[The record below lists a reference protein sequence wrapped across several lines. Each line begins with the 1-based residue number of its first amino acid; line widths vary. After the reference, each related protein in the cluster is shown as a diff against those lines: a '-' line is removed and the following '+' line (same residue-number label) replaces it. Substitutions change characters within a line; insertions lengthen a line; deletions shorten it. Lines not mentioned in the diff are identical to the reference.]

1 VRAGTTSSQGSQTC
15 LKTGGS
21 STPPKRRSPAG
32 GPKAT
37 VVPRTAALEVDLRT
51 PVETGGSGGGT
62 NPKPLFAI
70 GYAACFE
77 SAMGV
82 AARRRRQE
90 VADVAIDSSVMPLAT
105 DDRGFKLAVALAVT
119 LPSGSDPHEAV
130 LRDAHSRAAPGAR
143 AAAVAVEAIVSI
155 AAESAGRRRRH
166 PRGDRRLSRLASR
179 IAQRRDRPRVG
190 LVRPRES
197 GPPEPHLGAVGMARL
212 PRASEAP
219 CMPVGV
225 NKLVSGDA
233 TMTVLGA

>member
-1 VRAGTTSSQGSQTC
+1 MPEDRRILYTANAHV
-15 LKTGGS
+15 TGGRAEGHGRTS
-21 STPPKRRSPAG
+21 DGRPGGGSPH
-32 GPKAT
+32 
-37 VVPRTAALEVDLRT
+37 AAEM
-51 PVETGGSGGGT
+51 GGSGGAT
-62 NPKPLFAI
+62 NPKQLFAI
-70 GYAACFE
+70 GYAAGFE
-77 SAMGV
+77 GAMGV

-90 VADVAIDSSVMPLAT
+90 VADVAIDSSVMLLAT

-130 LRDAHSRAAPGAR
+130 LRDAHSRAAAGAR

-219 CMPVGV
+219 WMPVGV